1 MRASSGRPGPCPTAN
16 RGFTLIEMAITA
28 AVLALLIGTLLIPLA
43 TQIERKQIADTQQT
57 LEDIKEALI
66 GFALAQPQP
75 RLPCPHQP
83 GWTPAGTEAVDVS
96 GQCVGC
102 TGPPITSF
110 EGMVPWATL
119 GIGAAD
125 AWGNRYRYRVMCSY
139 AARTPATLDLATTAD
154 LRVCSDAACTQLL
167 TVTTAQNAPGAVIL
181 SHGPNGR
188 GAVSADP
195 TAGVGPQAAVSADE
209 QANTDGNAVF
219 VSHPPRSRDATA
231 GDEFDD
237 IVVWLSPHVL
247 KSRLVSAGRLPAP

>member
-1 MRASSGRPGPCPTAN
+1 
-16 RGFTLIEMAITA
+16 MAITA

-57 LEDIKEALI
+57 LEEIREALV
-66 GFALAQPQP
+66 GFALSQSQP
-75 RLPCPHQP
+75 RLPCPHQA
-83 GWTPAGTEAVDVS
+83 GGTPAGTETVGVS
-96 GQCVGC
+96 GMCVGC
-102 TGPPITSF
+102 IAGPNNSV

-119 GIGAAD
+119 GIGAID
-125 AWGNRYRYRVMCSY
+125 PWGNRYRYRVMCPY
-139 AARTPATLDLATTAD
+139 AARAPQTTVLSLTTGSNLSVCDDAT
-154 LRVCSDAACTQLL
+154 CTQSL
-167 TVTTAQNAPGAVIL
+167 TVTTAENAPGAVIL

-237 IVVWLSPHVL
+237 IVAWLSPHVL
-247 KSRLVSAGRLPAP
+247 KSRLVAAGRLPAP